1 MISDFAMLLCSYQ
14 PHGRGWNAFNSYMD
28 SREQLYF
35 LDVFCVT
42 TVCVALHCSVPATIL
57 HTGNWLQKI
66 LSDMMGKSTGNES
79 FTDIKVFLYSAVS

>member
-1 MISDFAMLLCSYQ
+1 
-14 PHGRGWNAFNSYMD
+14 MD

-42 TVCVALHCSVPATIL
+42 TVCVALHCSVSATIL

-66 LSDMMGKSTGNES
+66 LSDMMGKSTEKES
-79 FTDIKVFLYSAVS
+79 FADIKVFLYSAVS